1 MPGMTRFSLFSPS
14 YTAGLLC
21 LAFALAGCASRPG
34 APGTPGSGSSGFG
47 GLFGSG
53 LSPALEAQRVRL
65 KDALKGTPVV
75 VDSTGDH
82 RLRVEVP
89 TKHAFDPQR
98 TAVKP
103 ALAAVLDQFA
113 TGFKP
118 HAATTEL
125 QIGAPADDKV
135 SGRIVQDRAAS
146 VRDYLVGRGVPISRI
161 VGLGRAEGAGLELLV
176 SDRPAGK

>member
-1 MPGMTRFSLFSPS
+1 MTRFSPTFA
-14 YTAGLLC
+14 AGLFC
-21 LAFALAGCASRPG
+21 LALALAGCAGRPG
-34 APGTPGSGSSGFG
+34 APGTPGSGGPSFG

-65 KDALKGTPVV
+65 KEALKGTPVV
-75 VDSTGDH
+75 IDSTGDH

-125 QIGAPADDKV
+125 QIGAAADDKA

-161 VGLGRAEGAGLELLV
+161 VGLGRAEGAGLELV
-176 SDRPAGK
+176 VNDRPAGK

>member
-1 MPGMTRFSLFSPS
+1 MTRFSSTSAAWLF
-14 YTAGLLC
+14 C
-21 LAFALAGCASRPG
+21 LALALAGCASRPG
-34 APGTPGSGSSGFG
+34 TPGTPTSGGPSFG

-65 KDALKGTPVV
+65 REALKGTPVV

-113 TGFKP
+113 TGFRP

-125 QIGAPADDKV
+125 QVGAPGDDKA

>member
-1 MPGMTRFSLFSPS
+1 MPGMTRFSPS
-14 YTAGLLC
+14 STAGLLC
-21 LAFALAGCASRPG
+21 LALALAGCASRPG
-34 APGTPGSGSSGFG
+34 APGTPGSGSPSFG

-53 LSPALEAQRVRL
+53 LSPALEAQRLRL
-65 KDALKGTPVV
+65 KDVLKGTPVV

-98 TAVKP
+98 TTVKP

-125 QIGAPADDKV
+125 QIGAPADDKA
-135 SGRIVQDRAAS
+135 SGRIVQERAAS

-161 VGLGRAEGAGLELLV
+161 VSLGRAEDGGLELLV

>member
-1 MPGMTRFSLFSPS
+1 MPGMTRFSRSS
-14 YTAGLLC
+14 AAGLLC
-21 LAFALAGCASRPG
+21 LALALAGCASRPG
-34 APGTPGSGSSGFG
+34 APGTPGSGGPSFG

-53 LSPALEAQRVRL
+53 LSPALEAQRLRL
-65 KDALKGTPVV
+65 KEALKGTPVV

-98 TAVKP
+98 TTVKP

-125 QIGAPADDKV
+125 QIGAPADDKA
-135 SGRIVQDRAAS
+135 SGRITQDRAAS

-161 VGLGRAEGAGLELLV
+161 VGLGRADGGGLELLV

>member
-1 MPGMTRFSLFSPS
+1 MPGMTRFSPS
-14 YTAGLLC
+14 SAAGLLC
-21 LAFALAGCASRPG
+21 LALVLTGCASRSG
-34 APGTPGSGSSGFG
+34 APGPSSGTGPSFG

-65 KDALKGTPVV
+65 REALKGTPVV

-82 RLRVEVP
+82 RLRIEVP

-118 HAATTEL
+118 HAAVTEL
-125 QIGAPADDKV
+125 QVGAPADDKA

-176 SDRPAGK
+176 SDRPAGR

>member
-1 MPGMTRFSLFSPS
+1 MPDMTRFFPS
-14 YTAGLLC
+14 SAAGLLC
-21 LAFALAGCASRPG
+21 LALVLTGCASRSG
-34 APGTPGSGSSGFG
+34 APGPSTGTGPSFG

-65 KDALKGTPVV
+65 REALKGTPVV

-125 QIGAPADDKV
+125 LVGAPADDKA

-176 SDRPAGK
+176 SDRPAGR